1 MKAASFAVLVGL
13 IAATATRAADEDAS
27 VADTLVASKEHTALL
42 TALKE
47 AGLFAAL
54 GGKGSVTLFAPT
66 DAAFKKLGDDTLMK
80 MAADKDYLKRLV
92 AGHVVTGKALSAKD
106 LAALDG
112 RELNGFKVSAKD
124 GLKIGDA
131 KVTKR
136 DVRCGNGVVH
146 VIDAVLVPAK

>member
-54 GGKGSVTLFAPT
+54 
-66 DAAFKKLGDDTLMK
+66 
-80 MAADKDYLKRLV
+80 
-92 AGHVVTGKALSAKD
+92 
-106 LAALDG
+106 DG